1 VDEQR
6 REAEALWRYGLI
18 RDLLEDGLSAGERGR
33 LARGLASVVHRYVD
47 GSLRSV
53 SRRTIDR
60 WARAFRLGGFRALYP
75 HARSVGPRTD
85 GSLLGLA
92 VALKAEAP
100 QRTGA
105 QIAQI
110 IVRHERDRAAA
121 DGRAA
126 RRCPAARTVQRQL
139 ERSGYGGR
147 RSRAVNG
154 PRYRRFEAGAP
165 NELWIA
171 DCLHGP
177 PVAGRRSILMCLE
190 DDHSRFIPGARFVF
204 AESTVRL
211 EAVLRSTFRAHGV
224 PARLYADN
232 GSIFS
237 SGRLSQICARLGIA
251 LVHSRP
257 GRPEGRGKLER
268 FFETLR
274 SQLLSEL
281 AAREQ
286 PVGDLAELNRLLWAW
301 LACSYHRQAHSETGE
316 SPAERYARCVPRYAT
331 EQQLAEAFLW
341 SERRRV
347 GPKVPTVSLHGNT
360 YEVDEALRGKTVWL
374 YFDPHELRAVE
385 VRHDG
390 RSFGLAKPFS
400 VGRHAHPR
408 ATTPEQPRTQQAAR
422 PRTAIDYLELLA
434 REHERRQR
442 GIDYRRLEGAGG
454 VGGGSEDHDHDHDR
468 REEQSG

>member
-1 VDEQR
+1 VNEVR

-18 RDLLEDGLSAGERGR
+18 RDLLQDGLSRRERGR
-33 LARGLASVVHRYVD
+33 LARALASGVHRCLD
-47 GSLRSV
+47 GSLRTV
-53 SRRTIDR
+53 SRTTIDR
-60 WARAFRLGGFRALYP
+60 WVRAFRLGGFRALYP
-75 HARSVGPRTD
+75 RARKASPRVE
-85 GSLLGLA
+85 GSLLDLA
-92 VALKAEAP
+92 VALKAESP
-100 QRTGA
+100 ERTGA

-110 IVRHERDRAAA
+110 IARHEAHKAEA
-121 DGRAA
+121 EGRIP
-126 RRCPAARTVQRQL
+126 RRCPAARTVQRHL

-154 PRYRRFEAGAP
+154 PRYRRFEAERP

-177 PVAGRRSILMCLE
+177 PVQGRKAILMCLE
-190 DDHSRFIPGARFVF
+190 DDHSRFIPGARFVS

-211 EAVLRSTFRAHGV
+211 EAVLRSTFRARGV
-224 PARLYADN
+224 PAGLYCDN

-237 SGRLSQICARLGIA
+237 SGRLLQICARLGIA

-274 SQLLSEL
+274 GQFIREL
-281 AAREQ
+281 AARPE

-301 LACSYHRQAHSETGE
+301 LACSYHRQVHSETGE
-316 SPAERYARCVPRYAT
+316 PPGERYAHVVPRYAT
-331 EQQLAEAFLW
+331 ERELAEAFLW

-347 GPKVPTVSLHGNT
+347 GPKVPTVSLFGNA
-360 YEVDEALRGKTVWL
+360 YEVDEALRGKTVEL
-374 YFDPHELRAVE
+374 LFNPHELRAVE

-390 RSFGLAKPFS
+390 RSFGVAKPFL

-408 ATTPEQPRTQQAAR
+408 AAPEQPPGGKAP

-434 REHERRQR
+434 REHRREQR
-442 GIDYRRLEGAGG
+442 GIDYRRLEGSVGAGEPG
-454 VGGGSEDHDHDHDR
+454 EQHEHNHD
-468 REEQSG
+468 EEEGR